1 MDDRVLPQPRDLVL
15 DGQFAPLEFRNLQ
28 TVCRRV
34 CLCLAYFL
42 FQRPVPSFEFGKM
55 RLHRHLAASLRL
67 MTPAPLSGML
77 HKYDR
82 VQIYSFCRTAKIP
95 AVHDLAVGL
104 SGINQN
110 AIIHS
115 DLPAFSPCPRGAQR
129 DQGATKAAM
138 TKEEERELRA
148 QLSRLQQEHRDLD
161 AAIAA
166 LQGSLGSDIIQVQR
180 LKKRKL
186 HLRDRIT
193 FIEDQL
199 TPDIIA

>member
-1 MDDRVLPQPRDLVL
+1 
-15 DGQFAPLEFRNLQ
+15 
-28 TVCRRV
+28 
-34 CLCLAYFL
+34 
-42 FQRPVPSFEFGKM
+42 
-55 RLHRHLAASLRL
+55 
-67 MTPAPLSGML
+67 LSGN
-77 HKYDR
+77 
-82 VQIYSFCRTAKIP
+82 
-95 AVHDLAVGL
+95 G
-104 SGINQN
+104 QN

-115 DLPAFSPCPRGAQR
+115 DLPGCDRAK
-129 DQGATKAAM
+129 GATGAAM

-148 QLSRLQQEHRDLD
+148 QLARLQQEHRDLD

-166 LQGSLGSDIIQVQR
+166 LQESLGPDLIQVQR